1 MPKRAT
7 SLTVR
12 KVETLKTPGL
22 FADGNGLYLQVTAA
36 GAKTW
41 IFRFQIEG
49 RRRDM
54 GLGSAGIVS
63 LAEARQAALDA
74 RRMVRDGL
82 DPIEARNAAKAAA
95 AVQIAKATT
104 FRECAEAF
112 IEANQAGWR
121 NDKHAAQWSSTLKT
135 YAFPVIG
142 DLPVEAVDTTLVLKV
157 IEPLWSTKT
166 ETASRLRGRIETVL
180 DYGKVRGLR
189 AGENPARWKGHLDHV
204 LPAKGDVAQA
214 VHHASMPYSELP
226 AFWPLLQAQDGLG
239 ARALELAILT
249 GARTAEVLN
258 APWSEF
264 DLEAAVWTIPGAR
277 MKAGADHRVPL
288 SAPAIALLRKQAAI
302 RESDFVFA
310 GQRPKRPLSQMAMLM
325 VLRRM
330 KAGVTAH
337 GFRATFRTWIAER
350 TTYPHEVAEAA
361 LAHTQGDKV
370 VAAYQR
376 GDLFEKRR
384 RLMEE
389 WASFVTTP
397 DARGDVIALR
407 SGSSHG

>member
-1 MPKRAT
+1 MPKKAT
-7 SLTVR
+7 GLTAR

-41 IFRFQIEG
+41 IFRFQIDG

-63 LAEARQAALDA
+63 LADARQVVLDA

-95 AVQIAKATT
+95 AVQIARATT

-112 IEANQAGWR
+112 IEGNQAGWR

-142 DLPVEAVDTTLVLKV
+142 DLPIEAVDTTLVLKV
-157 IEPLWSTKT
+157 IEPLWSMKT

-180 DYGKVRGLR
+180 DYAKVRGLR

-204 LPAKGDVAQA
+204 LPAKGDVAKT
-214 VHHASMPYSELP
+214 VHHASMPYAELP

-239 ARALELAILT
+239 ARALEFAVLT
-249 GARTAEVLN
+249 GTRTAEVLN

-264 DLEAAVWTIPGAR
+264 DLEAAIWTVPGAR
-277 MKAGADHRVPL
+277 MKAGIDHRVPL
-288 SAPAIALLRKQAAI
+288 SGPAMALLRKLAAI
-302 RESDFVFA
+302 RENDFVFA
-310 GQRPKRPLSQMAMLM
+310 GQRPNRPLSQMAMLM

-350 TTYPHEVAEAA
+350 TAYPHEVAEAA

-397 DARGDVIALR
+397 GAKGDVVALR
-407 SGSSHG
+407 RRDA